1 MTVKTV
7 LELLQAWKLWSEG
20 DPMEIID
27 EQKKMKGPFSA
38 DELVKCIQVG
48 LLCVQQRIE
57 DWPTMSSVLT
67 MLSNESIK
75 VPQPE
80 SKLLPLWTKLLFC
93 QHFNYHRFRRTIDG
107 LVHFLKLDSIIDLCW
122 S

>member
-7 LELLQAWKLWSEG
+7 LELLQAWKLWSEA

-80 SKLLPLWTKLLFC
+80 EVCFATSSSVDKIVILPTF
-93 QHFNYHRFRRTIDG
+93 
-107 LVHFLKLDSIIDLCW
+107 
-122 S
+122 

>member
-1 MTVKTV
+1 
-7 LELLQAWKLWSEG
+7 
-20 DPMEIID
+20 MEIID

-38 DELVKCIQVG
+38 DELVKYIEVG

-80 SKLLPLWTKLLFC
+80 EVCFATSSSVDKIVILPTF
-93 QHFNYHRFRRTIDG
+93 
-107 LVHFLKLDSIIDLCW
+107 
-122 S
+122 